1 MDERDF
7 AESEINAILILNN
20 KQSNKL
26 IKFSNFISNVNYRVI
41 LFDGWNQ
48 LEFLK
53 GLNLTN
59 LTIEQLR
66 SLMNLN

>member
-1 MDERDF
+1 MDKKDF
-7 AESEINAILILNN
+7 AESKINAILILNN
-20 KQSNKL
+20 HQSNKL
-26 IKFSNFISNVNYRVI
+26 IKFSSFISNVNYRVI

-59 LTIEQLR
+59 LDYRTIGEV
-66 SLMNLN
+66 